1 MIRLTLDDKSRLVAM
16 DLPYLTELPHRKFL
30 FLDGT
35 AGFQVLKNDFQTAGI
50 PRGTEF
56 QMAVWR
62 ELKKIPRGQT
72 RTYGQIAAAV
82 GRPKAARAVGSAC
95 GKNPIPVFI
104 PCHRAVASNGLGGFS
119 GGLPWKKLLL
129 ELENARF

>member
-1 MIRLTLDDKSRLVAM
+1 
-16 DLPYLTELPHRKFL
+16 
-30 FLDGT
+30 LDGT
-35 AGFQVLKNDFQTAGI
+35 AGFQVLENDFQTAGI

-56 QMAVWR
+56 QMAVWS
-62 ELKKIPRGQT
+62 ELKKIPQGQT
-72 RTYGQIAAAV
+72 RTYGQIATAI

-95 GKNPIPVFI
+95 GKNPVPVFI

-129 ELENARF
+129 ELENVQF